1 MGCGASTEAVPPPSN
16 HHQQHA
22 ANGGGRSANP
32 PSAPAAMPK
41 NPYVTSAPG
50 NKSKTDDPQ
59 EAYKNAGIDRDL
71 DRAKQQEESK
81 IKLLLLGAGESGKST
96 VFKQMR
102 ILYGSVRNDDE
113 KRMYGVVVRSNIITA
128 LRKLCTLLKTLEL
141 EDQLAKE
148 PRADEHNGTN
158 MTPKQAYDLIVAHL
172 IEGTTTTT
180 TTTGTDDAF
189 LSPVSDKDWVG
200 TSARAGLAANT
211 DAQQFL
217 QLWRPIK
224 TLWEVRL
231 LLLSSPEFF
240 LFVEWTGMK
249 YAHHA
254 RANYCHDHFFVFY
267 RAKQ

>member
-1 MGCGASTEAVPPPSN
+1 MGCGASTEAPPQYNNSNN
-16 HHQQHA
+16 HHAA
-22 ANGGGRSANP
+22 ANGGRSSNP
-32 PSAPAAMPK
+32 PSAPAVMPK
-41 NPYVTSAPG
+41 NPYVTSAPN

-102 ILYGSVRNDDE
+102 ILYGIVRNDDE

-128 LRKLCTLLKTLEL
+128 MRKLCTLLKTLQL
-141 EDQLAKE
+141 EDQLATE

-172 IEGTTTTT
+172 IEGTGAPEDLTR
-180 TTTGTDDAF
+180 
-189 LSPVSDKDWVG
+189 VSEKDWVG
-200 TSARAGLAANT
+200 TSARAGLGANT

-224 TLWEVRL
+224 TLWEVR
-231 LLLSSPEFF
+231 
-240 LFVEWTGMK
+240 
-249 YAHHA
+249 
-254 RANYCHDHFFVFY
+254 
-267 RAKQ
+267 

>member
-1 MGCGASTEAVPPPSN
+1 MGCGASTEAASPPPRPSYN
-16 HHQQHA
+16 NNNTS
-22 ANGGGRSANP
+22 NGGGGGSTSSP
-32 PSAPAAMPK
+32 PSQQQHLPIPK

-50 NKSKTDDPQ
+50 SKSKSDDPQ

-128 LRKLCTLLKTLEL
+128 MRKLCTLLKMLEL
-141 EDQLAKE
+141 EGQLAME
-148 PRADEHNGTN
+148 PMAENHNGTN

-172 IEGTTTTT
+172 IDG
-180 TTTGTDDAF
+180 TGTPEELKQWESA
-189 LSPVSDKDWVG
+189 PEVKDWVG

-224 TLWEVRL
+224 TLWEVRPSIFLFSLLVWL
-231 LLLSSPEFF
+231 LLW
-240 LFVEWTGMK
+240 WTQK
-249 YAHHA
+249 L
-254 RANYCHDHFFVFY
+254 C
-267 RAKQ
+267 